1 MLCMAVF
8 CVFIPRCCLGRG
20 RLIRRRRLKKN
31 APAFRPGLT
40 NSLCQALLDRA
51 SPSSFL
57 KKEIPSPYADH
68 AHISAKAL
76 SDQRARWRE

>member
-1 MLCMAVF
+1 MYLFRVVASDGVALYG
-8 CVFIPRCCLGRG
+8 VVV
-20 RLIRRRRLKKN
+20 KKN

-57 KKEIPSPYADH
+57 KKEIP
-68 AHISAKAL
+68 
-76 SDQRARWRE
+76 ARWRE